1 MSSCARAIRTKKPGH
16 YSTSSLGSDSHS
28 FGACSPEEHRK
39 IAGFLGYGFSG
50 YMLMHQSIE
59 VPIFTFFH
67 VKWDPEVGSNL
78 FVRNTWFDSGY
89 EYCVSHGAFGGYFR
103 IFYVQVVLGP

>member
-1 MSSCARAIRTKKPGH
+1 MLALFAQRNLAIILRAPWGLTVILLVP
-16 YSTSSLGSDSHS
+16 
-28 FGACSPEEHRK
+28 CSPEEHRK
-39 IAGFLGYGFSG
+39 IAGFWDMASVDTCSCTSLSRCRF
-50 YMLMHQSIE
+50 
-59 VPIFTFFH
+59 FTFFH

-78 FVRNTWFDSGY
+78 FVRNAWFDSGC